1 MKKLKKLIIVW
12 FSVGKS
18 EGWFQEFEECEFQ
31 ECEEK
36 EFNEVFHG
44 SVDELIKYHEA
55 AGHEVRNIEIQKY
68 YPPIHEMNEG

>member
-1 MKKLKKLIIVW
+1 MKNLKKLIIVW
-12 FSVGKS
+12 FSIGKS
-18 EGWFQEFEECEFQ
+18 EGWFQ

-55 AGHEVRNIEIQKY
+55 AGHEVKNIEIQKY
-68 YPPIHEMNEG
+68 YPPVHEMSEG